1 MVTTMKTDKLI
12 DMFMSTRTLLIVF
25 GVLTLGVLIYGNTV
39 LAERNDTAHRYIKYL
54 EDELGETY
62 MLDVVIGND
71 EYNEYYNY

>member
-1 MVTTMKTDKLI
+1 MNTNKLI
-12 DMFMSTRTLLIVF
+12 DILMSTRTLVVAF
-25 GVLTLGVLIYGNTV
+25 GVLALGVLIYGNTV
-39 LAERNDTAHRYIKYL
+39 LTERNDAAYRYIKYL

>member
-1 MVTTMKTDKLI
+1 MNTDKVI
-12 DMFMSTRTLLIVF
+12 DIFMSTRTLLIVF

-39 LAERNDTAHRYIKYL
+39 LTERTDAAYRYIKYL

-71 EYNEYYNY
+71 EYNAYYDY

>member
-1 MVTTMKTDKLI
+1 MKTYKLI

-39 LAERNDTAHRYIKYL
+39 LTERNDAAYRYIKYL

-62 MLDVVIGND
+62 MLDVVTGND

>member
-1 MVTTMKTDKLI
+1 MKTDKLI

-39 LAERNDTAHRYIKYL
+39 LTERNDAAYRYIKYL

-62 MLDVVIGND
+62 MLDVVTGND

>member
-1 MVTTMKTDKLI
+1 MNTDKVI
-12 DMFMSTRTLLIVF
+12 DMFMSVRTLLIVF

-39 LAERNDTAHRYIKYL
+39 LIERNDAAYRYIKYL

-71 EYNEYYNY
+71 EYSAYYDY

>member
-1 MVTTMKTDKLI
+1 MNTDKVI
-12 DMFMSTRTLLIVF
+12 DMFMSVRTLLIVF

-39 LAERNDTAHRYIKYL
+39 LTEKTDAAYRYIKYL

-71 EYNEYYNY
+71 EYNAYYDY

>member
-1 MVTTMKTDKLI
+1 MKTDKLI

-39 LAERNDTAHRYIKYL
+39 LTERNDAAHRYIKYL

>member
-1 MVTTMKTDKLI
+1 MNTDKLI

-25 GVLTLGVLIYGNTV
+25 GVLTFSILIYGNTV
-39 LAERNDTAHRYIKYL
+39 LTERNDAAHRYIKYL

-71 EYNEYYNY
+71 EYSAYYDY

>member
-1 MVTTMKTDKLI
+1 MNTDKVI
-12 DMFMSTRTLLIVF
+12 DKFMSVRTLLIVF

-39 LAERNDTAHRYIKYL
+39 LTERNDAAHRYIKYL

-71 EYNEYYNY
+71 EYSAYYDY

>member
-1 MVTTMKTDKLI
+1 MKTDKVI
-12 DMFMSTRTLLIVF
+12 DIFMSTRTLLIVF

-39 LAERNDTAHRYIKYL
+39 LTERNDVAYRYIKYL

-71 EYNEYYNY
+71 EYNAYYDYE

>member
-1 MVTTMKTDKLI
+1 MKTDKLI
-12 DMFMSTRTLLIVF
+12 DILMSTRTLLIVF

-39 LAERNDTAHRYIKYL
+39 LTERNDAAYRYIKYL

-62 MLDVVIGND
+62 MLDVVTGND

>member
-1 MVTTMKTDKLI
+1 MNTDKLT

-39 LAERNDTAHRYIKYL
+39 LTERNDAAHRYIKYL

-71 EYNEYYNY
+71 EYNTYYDY